1 MKPRILIVGA
11 GDIGA
16 HLARRLCESW
26 DVAVLDLDPEALES
40 PLLAGCATRLVG
52 DGTSA
57 MVLRQAGAEGAD
69 TLVAASDA
77 DEVNLEVLLL
87 ARERFGIDNL
97 YAVMQGQEFEQRY
110 RELPDVEVVDSNQ
123 ACSALLESRLER
135 RKVATNIGL
144 GEGEIIEVEVLA
156 NSSVI
161 GHRLAD
167 LHPRRWLVGAVYREG
182 RLIVPHGDTVLLE
195 GDRVVL
201 IGEPEVLGAIANH
214 IGAGESRFPLH
225 YGSNIVAMDSKGLA
239 PHLEELRYLLS
250 NTAALTLE
258 LITAGGRAPT
268 PALVSA
274 LDELKIPHQITK
286 DPSDSPGA
294 MARRAAQR
302 DAGILALE
310 PRGLD
315 FWSRVGIRRTST
327 VQLIDK
333 VRSPVLICRRSHPYV
348 RVLLCLHQAPFVLE
362 AAQLAIDLT
371 RTLECQ
377 LTLGVVHQPDLV
389 VGAEARAELN
399 AARREVEDLCRL
411 YHLELEVLE
420 LEGNPIQQTLA
431 ACKDFDLLV
440 LPYRRNQRASLT
452 RPDVSQN
459 LLHRAPC
466 SVLIMPHGGAIT
478 AAGAGAGKG

>member
-16 HLARRLCESW
+16 HLARRLNISW
-26 DVAVLDLDPEALES
+26 EVTVLDRDPSALET
-40 PLLAGCATRLVG
+40 PLLADVHTRLAG

-57 MVLRQAGAEGAD
+57 MILKQAGAEHAD
-69 TLVAASDA
+69 TLVAATDD
-77 DEVNLEVLLL
+77 DEVNLEVLAL
-87 ARERFGIDNL
+87 ARERFKIENL
-97 YAVMQGQEFEQRY
+97 YAVMQGETFEARY

-123 ACSALLESRLER
+123 ACSALLESRIER
-135 RKVATNIGL
+135 RKVATDIGL

-225 YGSNIVAMDSKGLA
+225 YGSNIVVMDSPGLT
-239 PHLEELRYLLS
+239 PHLAELRYLLE
-250 NTAALTLE
+250 NTAALTLD
-258 LITAGGRAPT
+258 LLTTGGKDPT
-268 PALVSA
+268 PAITAAFS
-274 LDELKIPHQITK
+274 ELKISHTVSRDAEDTPM
-286 DPSDSPGA
+286 A
-294 MARRAAQR
+294 LARRAALK

-310 PRGLD
+310 PREQDL
-315 FWSRVGIRRTST
+315 WSRVGIRRTQT
-327 VQLIDK
+327 VQIIDK
-333 VRSPVLICRRSHPYV
+333 VRCPVLICRGSHPYQKA
-348 RVLLCLHQAPFVLE
+348 LLCLHEAPIQLE

-371 RTLECQ
+371 RTLEGT
-377 LTLGVVHQPDLV
+377 LTLAVVHQPDLV
-389 VGAEARAELN
+389 VGAEARKELDK
-399 AARREVEDLCRL
+399 ARREVEDLCRL
-411 YHLELEVLE
+411 YHLELKVLT
-420 LEGNPIQQTLA
+420 LEGNPIKQTLA

-440 LPYRRNQRASLT
+440 MPYRRNQRASLT
-452 RPDVSQN
+452 RPDVGQN
-459 LLHRAPC
+459 LIHSAPC
-466 SVLIMPHGGAIT
+466 SVLVMPHGST
-478 AAGAGAGKG
+478 

>member
-26 DVAVLDLDPEALES
+26 EVAVLDRDPAALET
-40 PLLAGCATRLVG
+40 PLLAAVQTRLAG

-57 MVLRQAGAEGAD
+57 LVLKQAGAEQAD
-69 TLVAASDA
+69 TLVAATDD
-77 DEVNLEVLLL
+77 DEVNLEVLTL
-87 ARERFGIDNL
+87 ARERFDIENL
-97 YAVMQGQEFEQRY
+97 YAVMQGDAFEARY
-110 RELPDVEVVDSNQ
+110 RELSDVEVVDSNQ

-161 GHRLAD
+161 GYRLAD
-167 LHPRRWLVGAVYREG
+167 LHPRRWLVGAVYRDG

-201 IGEPEVLGAIANH
+201 IGEPEILGAIANH

-225 YGSNIVAMDSKGLA
+225 YGSNVVVIDSPGVAT
-239 PHLEELRYLLS
+239 HLEELRYLLQH
-250 NTAALTLE
+250 TAALTLE
-258 LITAGGRAPT
+258 LLTTGGKDPT
-268 PALVSA
+268 PATTAA
-274 LDELKIPHQITK
+274 LEEYGIPHTVSREQADTP
-286 DPSDSPGA
+286 DA
-294 MARRAAQR
+294 LARRAALK

-310 PRGLD
+310 PRGQDL
-315 FWSRVGIRRTST
+315 WSRIGVRRTAT
-327 VQLIDK
+327 VRLMDK
-333 VRSPVLICRRSHPYV
+333 VRSPVLICRGSHPYQ
-348 RVLLCLHQAPFVLE
+348 RALLCLHEAPFQLE
-362 AAQLAIDLT
+362 TAQLAIDLA
-371 RTLECQ
+371 RTLEGS
-377 LTLGVVHQPDLV
+377 LTLAVVHQPDLV
-389 VGAEARAELN
+389 EGSAARKELDD
-399 AARREVEDLCRL
+399 ARREVEDLCRL
-411 YHLELEVLE
+411 YHLELAVLE

-452 RPDVSQN
+452 RPDVGQN
-459 LLHRAPC
+459 LIHRAPC
-466 SVLIMPHGGAIT
+466 SVLIMPHG
-478 AAGAGAGKG
+478 KP

>member
-16 HLARRLCESW
+16 HLAQRLCESW
-26 DVAVLDLDPEALES
+26 DVAVLDLDPVALES
-40 PLLAGCATRLVG
+40 PLLAGCKIRLAG

-57 MVLRQAGAEGAD
+57 MVLRQAGAEDAD
-69 TLVAASDA
+69 TLVAATDS
-77 DEVNLEVLLL
+77 DEVNLEVLQLS
-87 ARERFGIDNL
+87 RDRFGIESL
-97 YAVMQGQEFEQRY
+97 YAVMQGHEFEPRY
-110 RELPDVEVVDSNQ
+110 RELTDVELVDSNQ

-161 GHRLAD
+161 GQPLAD

-250 NTAALTLE
+250 ETAALTLE
-258 LITAGGRAPT
+258 LITAGGRDPT
-268 PALVSA
+268 PSLIAALE
-274 LDELKIPHQITK
+274 ELQISHRVTR

-294 MARRAAQR
+294 LARRAALR

-315 FWSRVGIRRTST
+315 FWSRVGIRRTPT
-327 VQLIDK
+327 TQLIDR
-333 VRSPVLICRRSHPYV
+333 VRSPVLICRGSQPYGK
-348 RVLLCLHQAPFVLE
+348 VLLCLHEAPFVLE

-371 RTLECQ
+371 RTLESK

-389 VGAEARAELN
+389 VGAEARNELD

-411 YHLELEVLE
+411 YHLELEVRE

-452 RPDVSQN
+452 RPDVGQN

-466 SVLIMPHGGAIT
+466 SVLIMPHGGA
-478 AAGAGAGKG
+478 AAGAGNGKG

>member
-16 HLARRLCESW
+16 HLARRLNESW
-26 DVAVLDLDPEALES
+26 EVAVLDRDPAALET
-40 PLLAGCATRLVG
+40 PHLAGVHIRLAG

-57 MVLRQAGAEGAD
+57 IVLKQAGAEQTD
-69 TLVAASDA
+69 TLVAATDD
-77 DEVNLEVLLL
+77 DEVNLEVLQL
-87 ARERFGIDNL
+87 ARERFKIENL
-97 YAVMQGQEFEQRY
+97 YAVMQGESFEARY
-110 RELPDVEVVDSNQ
+110 RELHDVEVVDSNQ

-195 GDRVVL
+195 GDRVVI

-225 YGSNIVAMDSKGLA
+225 YGSNIVVMDSPGLT
-239 PHLEELRYLLS
+239 PHLAELGYLLN

-258 LITAGGRAPT
+258 LLTTGGKEPT
-268 PALVSA
+268 PAITA
-274 LDELKIPHQITK
+274 AFEELKISYTVSR
-286 DPSDSPGA
+286 DTEDTPGA
-294 MARRAAQR
+294 LARRAALK

-310 PRGLD
+310 PRRQDL
-315 FWSRVGIRRTST
+315 WSRVGIRRTPT
-327 VQLIDK
+327 VQLLDK
-333 VRSPVLICRRSHPYV
+333 VRCPVLICRGSHPYAKA
-348 RVLLCLHQAPFVLE
+348 LLCLHEAPFQLE
-362 AAQLAIDLT
+362 TAQLAIDLA
-371 RTLECQ
+371 RTLDGA
-377 LTLGVVHQPDLV
+377 LTLAVVHQPDLV
-389 VGAEARAELN
+389 VGAEARKELD

-411 YHLELEVLE
+411 YHLELKVLA

-431 ACKDFDLLV
+431 ACADFDLLI

-452 RPDVSQN
+452 RPDVGQN
-459 LLHRAPC
+459 LIHTVPC
-466 SVLIMPHGGAIT
+466 SVLVMPHGSR
-478 AAGAGAGKG
+478 